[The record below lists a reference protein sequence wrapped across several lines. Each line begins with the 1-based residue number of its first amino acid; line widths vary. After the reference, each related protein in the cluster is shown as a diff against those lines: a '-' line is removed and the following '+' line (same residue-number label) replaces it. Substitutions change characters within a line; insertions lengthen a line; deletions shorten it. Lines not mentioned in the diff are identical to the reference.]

1 MFIGFGEFNM
11 ARCSGEGGG
20 TGAGV
25 GGGEEGKS
33 GEEAE
38 VAITSHSGEESG
50 WEGSRAM
57 AGSALEKDVFK
68 DKS

>member
-1 MFIGFGEFNM
+1 M
-11 ARCSGEGGG
+11 
-20 TGAGV
+20 

-57 AGSALEKDVFK
+57 AGRDLERDVFK